1 MRFLALMSKLYI
13 SLQESIQ
20 FMTLY
25 FSESC
30 YLGRMVFGIFGV
42 MALICEI
49 AQNIIVDLEVGRK

>member
-1 MRFLALMSKLYI
+1 MSKLYI

-25 FSESC
+25 CSES
-30 YLGRMVFGIFGV
+30 YYRGRMSFGIFGV

-49 AQNIIVDLEVGRK
+49 AQNIIVDL